1 DDVFVWNPGDGN
13 DTVEGQDGVDT
24 MQFNGATINEKIDL
38 SANGPRLRLTRDVAN
53 IVMDTDGI
61 EQVNITARGDVDT
74 ITVNDLSGTAVTQ
87 VNLDLAGTPGSG
99 VGDGSA
105 DTVIVN
111 GTSGNDVVDVSGAG
125 GSFAVAGLPAL
136 VTAQGSEGANDSL
149 VVKTLGG
156 DDIVSAD

>member
-61 EQVNITARGDVDT
+61 EQVNITTRGGVDT

-99 VGDGSA
+99 LGDGSA
-105 DTVIVN
+105 DTAILN
-111 GTSGNDVVDVSGAG
+111 GTTGKGVVAGAG
-125 GSFAVAGLPAL
+125 ARGR
-136 VTAQGSEGANDSL
+136 
-149 VVKTLGG
+149 
-156 DDIVSAD
+156 